1 MPTTT
6 STSSSTAST
15 SSTSTTTTTT
25 STTTTTTTT
34 TTAAAEPITEP
45 DYYEWFPVLV
55 SGSFASGGLV
65 IVAVALVVRCVF
77 TLKRMKN
84 IKIRYGT
91 VLDAIN
97 TLTFYFI
104 LQYYEISPTIKFF
117 KNFPQ
122 FIQ

>member
-6 STSSSTAST
+6 STSTSTAST

-25 STTTTTTTT
+25 SSTTTTTTT

-84 IKIRYGT
+84 IKLRYGT
-91 VLDAIN
+91 VLEAIN

-104 LQYYEISPTIKFF
+104 LQYYEISAAIKSVN
-117 KNFPQ
+117 NFQ
-122 FIQ
+122 TLIQ